1 MQFICP
7 YLQLK
12 WRLLYMAGVGVRAGV
27 VRENPNH
34 KEVCV
39 CARMFLCV
47 WVCVCAVMFHPE
59 E

>member
-34 KEVCV
+34 KSVRVRANVFVCV
-39 CARMFLCV
+39 G
-47 WVCVCAVMFHPE
+47 VCVCAVMFHPE
-59 E
+59 D